1 MSEIQLYSPPA
12 QAGKAAEGGRA
23 EALLAAQKEYYAS
36 GATRSVIFRKNM
48 LRKLKRA
55 IVDNDELIC
64 SALMKDLHK
73 HPYETYMCETGLV
86 LDEINYHLDHLYGWT
101 GKRRVRSAMA
111 QLPAK
116 CFTVPEPYGSVLIMA
131 PWNYPVQLCFM
142 PLVGA
147 ISAGNCAVIKPSAY
161 APNSSHAIRTIIE
174 SVFPPEYVAVVE
186 GGRDEN
192 KALLDAD
199 FDYIFFTG
207 SVNVGKTVME
217 SASSRLIPVTL
228 ELGGKSPVIVD
239 ETANLH
245 LAARKIAFGKVLNAG
260 QTCVAPDYLLIHE
273 SVKERFIEEYR
284 SVLGEFFPNGDMSDM
299 VHIINKKHFD
309 RLCGVLESGRAVLG
323 GGTDPESR
331 FIEPTLLTE
340 LAPDSPAMNREIFGP
355 ILPVIGYSDLG
366 ECIEYIRARPKPLA
380 LYFFSQNTE
389 AQNRVLDSCSFG
401 GGCINDTIMHIAS
414 SNAAFGG
421 VGASGMG
428 SYHGKQSFDTFSHR
442 RTVLAN
448 SFPADVPVRYFP
460 YTEKKAKL
468 VKKML
473 G

>member
-273 SVKERFIEEYR
+273 SVKERFIDEYKR
-284 SVLGEFFPNGDMSDM
+284 ALGEFFPNGDMSDM
-299 VHIINKKHFD
+299 VHIVNAKHFE
-309 RLCGVLESGRAVLG
+309 RLRGVLESGHAVIG
-323 GGTDPESR
+323 GKVDPESR
-331 FIEPTLLTE
+331 FIEPTLLTD
-340 LAPDSPAMNREIFGP
+340 LAPDSPAMSREIFGP
-355 ILPVIGYSDLG
+355 ILPVISYSELD

-380 LYFFSQNTE
+380 LYFFSQSAE
-389 AQNRVLDSCSFG
+389 AQKKLLGSCSFG
-401 GGCINDTIMHIAS
+401 GGCINDTIMHLAN

-428 SYHGKQSFDTFSHR
+428 SYHGKQSFDTFSHY
-442 RTVLAN
+442 RTVLEKH
-448 SFPADVPVRYFP
+448 FTADVPIRYFP
-460 YTEKKAKL
+460 YSQKKAKL
-468 VKKML
+468 ARKIL

>member
-12 QAGKAAEGGRA
+12 QAGKAAEAGRA
-23 EALLAAQKEYYAS
+23 EELLAAQKEYYAS

-273 SVKERFIEEYR
+273 SVKERFIDEYKR
-284 SVLGEFFPNGDMSDM
+284 ALGEFFPNGDMSDM
-299 VHIINKKHFD
+299 VHIVNAKHFE
-309 RLCGVLESGRAVLG
+309 RLRGVLESGHAVIG
-323 GGTDPESR
+323 GKVDPESR
-331 FIEPTLLTE
+331 FIEPTLLTD
-340 LAPDSPAMNREIFGP
+340 LAPDSPAMSREIFGP
-355 ILPVIGYSDLG
+355 ILPVISYSELD

-380 LYFFSQNTE
+380 LYFFSQSAE
-389 AQNRVLDSCSFG
+389 AQKKLLGSCSFG
-401 GGCINDTIMHIAS
+401 GGCINDTIMHLAN

-428 SYHGKQSFDTFSHR
+428 SYHGKQSFDTFSHY
-442 RTVLAN
+442 RTVLEKH
-448 SFPADVPVRYFP
+448 FTADVPIRYFP
-460 YTEKKAKL
+460 YSQKKAKL
-468 VKKML
+468 ARKIL

>member
-12 QAGKAAEGGRA
+12 QAGKAAEAGRA
-23 EALLAAQKEYYAS
+23 EELLAAQKEYYAS

-161 APNSSHAIRTIIE
+161 APNSSHAIRTIVE

-273 SVKERFIEEYR
+273 SVKERFIDEYKR
-284 SVLGEFFPNGDMSDM
+284 ALGEFFPNGDMSDM
-299 VHIINKKHFD
+299 VHIVNAKHFE
-309 RLCGVLESGRAVLG
+309 RLRGVLESGHAVIG
-323 GGTDPESR
+323 GKVDPESR
-331 FIEPTLLTE
+331 FIEPTLLTD
-340 LAPDSPAMNREIFGP
+340 LAPDSPAMSREIFGP
-355 ILPVIGYSDLG
+355 ILPVISYSELD

-380 LYFFSQNTE
+380 LYFFSQSAE
-389 AQNRVLDSCSFG
+389 AQKKLLGSCSFG
-401 GGCINDTIMHIAS
+401 GGCINDTIMHLAN

-428 SYHGKQSFDTFSHR
+428 SYHGKQSFDTFSHY
-442 RTVLAN
+442 RTVLEKH
-448 SFPADVPVRYFP
+448 FTADVPIRYFP
-460 YTEKKAKL
+460 YSQKKAKL
-468 VKKML
+468 ARKIL

>member
-161 APNSSHAIRTIIE
+161 APNSSHAIRTIVE

-273 SVKERFIEEYR
+273 SVKERFIDEYKR
-284 SVLGEFFPNGDMSDM
+284 ALGEFFPNGDMSDM
-299 VHIINKKHFD
+299 VHIVNAKHFE
-309 RLCGVLESGRAVLG
+309 RLRGVLESGHAVIG
-323 GGTDPESR
+323 GEVDPESR
-331 FIEPTLLTE
+331 FIEPTLLTD
-340 LAPDSPAMNREIFGP
+340 LAPDSPAMSREIFGP
-355 ILPVIGYSDLG
+355 ILPVISYSELD

-380 LYFFSQNTE
+380 LYFFSQSAE
-389 AQNRVLDSCSFG
+389 AQKKLLGSCSFG
-401 GGCINDTIMHIAS
+401 GGCINDTIMHLAN

-428 SYHGKQSFDTFSHR
+428 SYHGKQSFDTFSHY
-442 RTVLAN
+442 RTVLEKH
-448 SFPADVPVRYFP
+448 FTADVPIRYFP
-460 YTEKKAKL
+460 YSQKKAKL
-468 VKKML
+468 ARKIL

>member
-116 CFTVPEPYGSVLIMA
+116 CFTVPESYGSVLIMA

-161 APNSSHAIRTIIE
+161 APNSSHAIRTIVE

-273 SVKERFIEEYR
+273 SVKERFIDEYKR
-284 SVLGEFFPNGDMSDM
+284 ALGEFFPNGDMSDM
-299 VHIINKKHFD
+299 VHIVNAKHFE
-309 RLCGVLESGRAVLG
+309 RLRGVLESGHAVIG
-323 GGTDPESR
+323 GKVDPESR
-331 FIEPTLLTE
+331 FIEPTLLTD
-340 LAPDSPAMNREIFGP
+340 LAPDSPAMSREIFGP
-355 ILPVIGYSDLG
+355 ILPVISYSELD

-380 LYFFSQNTE
+380 LYFFSQSAE
-389 AQNRVLDSCSFG
+389 AQKKLLGSCSFG
-401 GGCINDTIMHIAS
+401 GGCINDTIMHLAN

-428 SYHGKQSFDTFSHR
+428 SYHGKQSFDTFSHY
-442 RTVLAN
+442 RTVLEKH
-448 SFPADVPVRYFP
+448 FTADVPIRYFP
-460 YTEKKAKL
+460 YSQKKAKL
-468 VKKML
+468 ARKIL

>member
-161 APNSSHAIRTIIE
+161 APNSSHAIRTIVE

-273 SVKERFIEEYR
+273 SVKERFIDEYKR
-284 SVLGEFFPNGDMSDM
+284 ALGEFFPNGDMSDM
-299 VHIINKKHFD
+299 VHIVNAKHFE
-309 RLCGVLESGRAVLG
+309 RLRGVLESGHAVIG
-323 GGTDPESR
+323 GKVDPESR
-331 FIEPTLLTE
+331 FIEPTLLTD
-340 LAPDSPAMNREIFGP
+340 LAPDSPAMSREIFGP
-355 ILPVIGYSDLG
+355 ILPVISYSELD

-380 LYFFSQNTE
+380 LYFFSQSAE
-389 AQNRVLDSCSFG
+389 AQKKLLGSCSFG
-401 GGCINDTIMHIAS
+401 GGCINDTIMHLAN

-428 SYHGKQSFDTFSHR
+428 SYHGKQSFDTFSHY
-442 RTVLAN
+442 RTVLEKH
-448 SFPADVPVRYFP
+448 FTADVPIRYFP
-460 YTEKKAKL
+460 YSQKKAKL
-468 VKKML
+468 ARKIL